1 MKKLCIFDLDG
12 TLVNTLFSIASFA
25 NEALL
30 ACGYRGIPKERYRY
44 LVGNGADVLMRGM
57 LRTVEG
63 AYTEEDVR
71 QLRKVYDRL
80 YEKDPLRGIG
90 NYPGMEVTLKKLHSW
105 GVLLAVLSNKPHS
118 VVEAIIREV
127 YPRGIF
133 ARCYGQ
139 MEEMPRKPAPDGA
152 LRIARE
158 LNCAPEEC
166 LYIGDTDVDMKTGAA
181 AHMETVG
188 VLWGFRD
195 RKELEEN
202 HAVHLAERPEDLL
215 EIVQGNHQKCGTAK
229 F

>member
-1 MKKLCIFDLDG
+1 
-12 TLVNTLFSIASFA
+12 
-25 NEALL
+25 
-30 ACGYRGIPKERYRY
+30 
-44 LVGNGADVLMRGM
+44 MRGM

-63 AYTEEDVR
+63 TYTEEDVR

-80 YEKDPLRGIG
+80 YEGDPLRGIG
-90 NYPGMEVTLKKLHSW
+90 SYAGMAETLRELQNR
-105 GVLLAVLSNKPHS
+105 GILLAVLSNKPHS
-118 VVEAIIREV
+118 VVEAIIRQM
-127 YPRGIF
+127 YPRGTF

-139 MEEMPRKPAPDGA
+139 MEDLPRKPAPDGA

-158 LNCAPEEC
+158 LNCTPDAC

-202 HAVHLAERPEDLL
+202 HAAHLAERPEELL
-215 EIVQGNHQKCGTAK
+215 AFV
-229 F
+229 